1 MFAVFDVMCSVNKD
15 KSWMFTSPA
24 WREDFPPDAYHFVLC
39 GVDRIVGNFINAGS
53 GNLLPRLVHL
63 NLGSCHRSLLCEGSA
78 LKARQYYAC
87 QAVLAMRRNG
97 LVRRMVLPLSPVT
110 LARCDA
116 TQGFVRQPYRMRCIS
131 SPHLLSMV
139 EVAPSSSGIG
149 IYS

>member
-15 KSWMFTSPA
+15 KSWMFTSSA
-24 WREDFPPDAYHFVLC
+24 WREDFPPGAYHFVLC
-39 GVDRIVGNFINAGS
+39 GVRRIVGNFINAGS
-53 GNLLPRLVHL
+53 GNFLSRLVHL
-63 NLGSCHRSLLCEGSA
+63 NLGSCHRGLLCEGSV

-87 QAVLAMRRNG
+87 QAVLAM
-97 LVRRMVLPLSPVT
+97 RRMVLPLSPVT